1 MVNNKINRM
10 NFKLVATYD
19 NFMVA
24 NMTLG
29 MLQENEINCH
39 LKDENI
45 VTIDP
50 LLNPA
55 VGGIKLMVQDEDY
68 TAAKVLLKE
77 AEENYVKEIA
87 CPKCKVH
94 ALTIEEKINNPE
106 TFWGKLK
113 NQIAYGQS
121 STYAK
126 QYRCTSCNTVLQELP
141 LSF

>member
-1 MVNNKINRM
+1 M
-10 NFKLVATYD
+10 NFKQVAAYD
-19 NFMVA
+19 NFMAA

-55 VGGIKLMVQDEDY
+55 VGGIKLMVQEKDY
-68 TAAKVLLKE
+68 TAAKALLKE
-77 AEENYVKEIA
+77 AEENYVKDIA
-87 CPKCKVH
+87 CPKCRVH
-94 ALTIEEKINNPE
+94 ALCIDEKINNPE

-121 STYAK
+121 STYVK
-126 QYRCTSCNTVLQELP
+126 QYRCTACNSIFAELP

>member
-1 MVNNKINRM
+1 MQ
-10 NFKLVATYD
+10 FKQVAAYD

-24 NMTLG
+24 NITLG
-29 MLQENEINCH
+29 MLEENGINCH

-45 VTIDP
+45 VTINP

-55 VGGIKLMVQDEDY
+55 VGGIKLMVQGEDY
-68 TAAKVLLKE
+68 AAAMVLLKE

-94 ALTIEEKINNPE
+94 SLSIEEKINNPE

-113 NQIAYGQS
+113 NTIAYGQS
-121 STYAK
+121 SNYVK
-126 QYRCTSCNTVLQELP
+126 QYRCTACNSIFAQLP

>member
-1 MVNNKINRM
+1 M
-10 NFKLVATYD
+10 NFKPVATYD
-19 NFMVA
+19 NFMIA
-24 NMTLG
+24 NMALG

-55 VGGIKLMVQDEDY
+55 VGGIKLMVLNTDY
-68 TAAKVLLKE
+68 SVAAVLLKE

-87 CPKCKVH
+87 CPKCKIH
-94 ALTIEEKINNPE
+94 ALSIEEKINNPT

-121 STYAK
+121 STYVK
-126 QYRCTSCNTVLQELP
+126 KYRCIACNSIFAELP

>member
-1 MVNNKINRM
+1 M

-24 NMTLG
+24 NMSLG
-29 MLQENEINCH
+29 MLQQNEINCH

-68 TAAKVLLKE
+68 AAAMVLLKE

-94 ALTIEEKINNPE
+94 ALSIEEKINKPE

-113 NQIAYGQS
+113 NQIAYGQTE
-121 STYAK
+121 TYSK
-126 QYRCTSCNTVLQELP
+126 KYRCQHCKSLMNELP

>member
-1 MVNNKINRM
+1 MD
-10 NFKLVATYD
+10 FKLVATYD

-24 NMTLG
+24 NMALG
-29 MLQENEINCH
+29 MLQQNEINCH

-55 VGGIKLMVQDEDY
+55 VGGIKLMVGDNDY
-68 TAAKVLLKE
+68 AAAVVLLKE

-94 ALTIEEKINNPE
+94 ALSIEEKINKPE
-106 TFWGKLK
+106 GFWAKLK

-121 STYAK
+121 STYVK
-126 QYRCTSCNTVLQELP
+126 QYRCSACNKVFSELP

>member
-1 MVNNKINRM
+1 M
-10 NFKLVATYD
+10 NFKLVAAYD

-24 NMTLG
+24 NMALG
-29 MLQENEINCH
+29 MLQQNEINCH

-55 VGGIKLMVQDEDY
+55 VGGIKLMVLDADY
-68 TAAKVLLKE
+68 AGAIALLKE

-94 ALTIEEKINNPE
+94 ALSIEEKTNNPE
-106 TFWGKLK
+106 SFWGKLK

-121 STYAK
+121 STYVK
-126 QYRCTSCNTVLQELP
+126 QYRCTACNNVFAELP

>member
-1 MVNNKINRM
+1 M
-10 NFKLVATYD
+10 NFKLIATYD

-24 NMTLG
+24 NMALG
-29 MLQENEINCH
+29 MLEENGINCH

-55 VGGIKLMVQDEDY
+55 VGGIKLMVLDTDY
-68 TAAKVLLKE
+68 AAAGVLLKE
-77 AEENYVKEIA
+77 AEENYVKDIA
-87 CPKCKVH
+87 CPKCKIH
-94 ALTIEEKINNPE
+94 ALSIEEKINNPE

-121 STYAK
+121 STYVK
-126 QYRCTSCNTVLQELP
+126 QYRCTACNGIFAELP

>member
-1 MVNNKINRM
+1 MVFKKI
-10 NFKLVATYD
+10 ASYD

-29 MLQENEINCH
+29 MLEENNINCH

-55 VGGIKLMVQDEDY
+55 VGGIKLMVAD
-68 TAAKVLLKE
+68 
-77 AEENYVKEIA
+77 
-87 CPKCKVH
+87 VH
-94 ALTIEEKINNPE
+94 YQRALTILKDAETNYIQQIPCKICKKNTLTMEEKINNPT

-113 NQIAYGQS
+113 NQIAYGQTE
-121 STYAK
+121 TYQK
-126 QYRCTSCNTVLQELP
+126 LYRCSTCNNLFSELP
-141 LSF
+141 LTI

>member
-1 MVNNKINRM
+1 MVFKKI
-10 NFKLVATYD
+10 ASYD

-29 MLQENEINCH
+29 MLEENGINCH

-55 VGGIKLMVQDEDY
+55 VGGIKLMVADVQYER
-68 TAAKVLLKE
+68 
-77 AEENYVKEIA
+77 
-87 CPKCKVH
+87 
-94 ALTIEEKINNPE
+94 ALTILKDAETNYIQQIPCKICKKNTLTMEEKINNPT

-113 NQIAYGQS
+113 NQIAYGQTE
-121 STYAK
+121 TYQK
-126 QYRCTSCNTVLQELP
+126 LYRCSTCNNLFSELP
-141 LSF
+141 LTI